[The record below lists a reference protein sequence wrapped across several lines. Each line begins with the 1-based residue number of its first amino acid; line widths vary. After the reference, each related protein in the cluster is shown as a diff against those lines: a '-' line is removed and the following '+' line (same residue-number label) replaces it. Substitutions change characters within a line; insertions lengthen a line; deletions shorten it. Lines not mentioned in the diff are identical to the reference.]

1 MISELEKERQKA
13 LDDKKEVMTAYE
25 QRSKDFFQE
34 REMRKKLE
42 EKISALNSQMLVG
55 GQKIEETP

>member
-42 EKISALNSQMLVG
+42 EKISALNS
-55 GQKIEETP
+55 